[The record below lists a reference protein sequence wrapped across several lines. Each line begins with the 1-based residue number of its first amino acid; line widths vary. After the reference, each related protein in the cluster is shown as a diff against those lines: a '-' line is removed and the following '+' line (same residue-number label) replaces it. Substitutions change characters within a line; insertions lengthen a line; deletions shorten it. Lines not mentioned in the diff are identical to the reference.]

1 MTLKSD
7 VNFKEKLTCGF
18 KYYIMRNLVHFHPTN
33 QNSKKFTSMGYFCP
47 KYVRFEPEKYRGV
60 IFHNTEL
67 WYKIWINPDL
77 GVSEMAW
84 RIWSTSIR
92 APKSLKKMY
101 IDGFFLSKAYNVS
114 VRKFQRS
121 YVSWHWRVLQGK
133 LTCGLKNGI
142 MNLVNF
148 HASSRKSEN
157 LHFNQILLSKAY
169 KDLDEKAQKSYVS
182 WHWRVTQ
189 SLKKN
194 WLLIPKMTWGI
205 WWILMR
211 AVESVKI
218 CTLMGYFCRKYV
230 MF

>member
-1 MTLKSD
+1 MTLNSD
-7 VNFKEKLTCGF
+7 AKFESTLTFWFPKWHSELGDLSLEHQEVWKL
-18 KYYIMRNLVHFHPTN
+18 
-33 QNSKKFTSMGYFCP
+33 
-47 KYVRFEPEKYRGV
+47 
-60 IFHNTEL
+60 
-67 WYKIWINPDL
+67 
-77 GVSEMAW
+77 
-84 RIWSTSIR
+84 
-92 APKSLKKMY
+92 Y

-148 HASSRKSEN
+148 HVSSRKSEN

-182 WHWRVTQ
+182 WHWRVMQ

-194 WLLIPKMTWGI
+194 WVLVPKMTWGI
-205 WWILMR
+205 WKEHEELCYSATFVNI
-211 AVESVKI
+211 K
-218 CTLMGYFCRKYV
+218 FQPKKYGTIISHDTGKWSKL
-230 MF
+230 